1 MNARSANLQCLTVE
15 RLSTEIQDR
24 RHSPVELM
32 DSLLDRI
39 AKYDRKLHA
48 FAAGALQSLA
58 RLFRTMLHKKPQ
70 QCVQQLVTGAN
81 GELGGAGFCS
91 LL

>member
-15 RLSTEIQDR
+15 RLSTEIQNR

-39 AKYDRKLHA
+39 AKYDRKLRA
-48 FAAGALQSLA
+48 FAAAALQSLA

-70 QCVQQLVTGAN
+70 QLRTRARNRC
-81 GELGGAGFCS
+81 
-91 LL
+91 